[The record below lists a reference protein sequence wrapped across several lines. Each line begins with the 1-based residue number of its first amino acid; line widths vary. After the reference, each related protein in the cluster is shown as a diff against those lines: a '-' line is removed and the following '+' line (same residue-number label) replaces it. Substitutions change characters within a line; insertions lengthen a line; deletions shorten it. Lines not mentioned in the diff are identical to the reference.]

1 MINFAAANLDQLG
14 LMKKNQAFT
23 LIDMLVVIATLA
35 ILAGIL
41 LLVLGK
47 AKSAAR
53 RIACVNNQRQFGN
66 ARHL

>member
-1 MINFAAANLDQLG
+1 
-14 LMKKNQAFT
+14 MKKNQAFT

-41 LLVLGK
+41 LPILGK

-53 RIACVNNQRQFGN
+53 RIACVNNQRQIGI
-66 ARHL
+66 ARHLWTSDCNGFQAPS